1 MFQASFQ
8 DDISAIAEAV
18 PLTRRLCFGTPDGI
32 ADEHRQKPPNATPT
46 SYSASRQR
54 VSSFHFC
61 NESASVQK
69 QTFLLDE
76 VINAFVYETP
86 KRTQPTARHV
96 VDSAAKTR
104 VEAPRHVVDSDA
116 KTRVEAILRDYPVI
130 WKRPRYFFRQFIM
143 RKANVSDEQLDTI
156 LHIRAD
162 TIRAK

>member
-1 MFQASFQ
+1 MFQARFQ
-8 DDISAIAEAV
+8 DDIRAIAEAV

-32 ADEHRQKPPNATPT
+32 ADAHRQKPPNATPT

-61 NESASVQK
+61 NKSASVQK

-86 KRTQPTARHV
+86 KRTQPRA
-96 VDSAAKTR
+96 
-104 VEAPRHVVDSDA
+104 RHVVDSDA